1 VTLLIEPSDSGVR
14 FTTSEWAWSGELHR
28 AVRAFNIRR
37 ALIGG
42 GFHGVEIYARG
53 GAHALGAIEPSRDV
67 AHPPPRTPKQPRPA
81 FPESFGT

>member
-1 VTLLIEPSDSGVR
+1 MTLLIEPSDSGVR

-53 GAHALGAIEPSRDV
+53 GAHALGTTEPNRGCL
-67 AHPPPRTPKQPRPA
+67 PPSSNNAKATMPGIP
-81 FPESFGT
+81 